1 MITSLDKKKVNS
13 QQLYKS
19 LNHFLLDLDI
29 QIDEIDQLE
38 IQIKDK
44 FFCKQFE
51 LRKIIKFIQIHVET
65 NT

>member
-19 LNHFLLDLDI
+19 LNYVLFNLGN
-29 QIDEIDQLE
+29 DEIDQLE

-44 FFCKQFE
+44 FIE
-51 LRKIIKFIQIHVET
+51 FIQIHVET

>member
-38 IQIKDK
+38 IQIKDM
-44 FFCKQFE
+44 FIE
-51 LRKIIKFIQIHVET
+51 FIQIHVET